1 MDSSFYREQIM
12 DHYRNPRFRGRL
24 DAPTASYEELN
35 PLCGDMIHID
45 LTVDDGTVAAA
56 RFDGHGCAVS
66 QASASMLLEEL
77 VGKSVEE
84 VTAFG
89 RDDLFALLGV
99 ALSPARMKCA
109 LLSLGVLR
117 IALHEATTGA
127 SASPSG
133 GARAPER

>member
-12 DHYRNPRFRGRL
+12 DHYRNPRFHGRL

-45 LTVDDGTVAAA
+45 LLLEAGTVAEA

-66 QASASMLLEEL
+66 QAAASMLLEEL
-77 VGKSVEE
+77 VGKTVEE
-84 VTAFG
+84 VAAFT

-117 IALHEATTGA
+117 VALRGATAT
-127 SASPSG
+127 P
-133 GARAPER
+133 